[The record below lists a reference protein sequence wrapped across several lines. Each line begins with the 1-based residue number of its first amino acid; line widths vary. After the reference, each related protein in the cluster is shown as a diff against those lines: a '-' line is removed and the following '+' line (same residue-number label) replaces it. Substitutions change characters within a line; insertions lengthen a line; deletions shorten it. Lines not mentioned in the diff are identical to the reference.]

1 MVDINLFKEE
11 DEEEWKTPPDEGGG
25 GGEDVE
31 GVLGEDL
38 DLGGEETDAES
49 PSFEDEKFL
58 GDEDAI
64 PDFEEPEERE
74 LEEDYEYGDNRARGA
89 PVWLWAFLGIVV
101 AAAAFYLFYLQPRQK
116 AKSQIQTITLKK
128 SPPDSLLRTQRPVDQ
143 TVAIVGD
150 SSTTIRDQSL
160 GEADVSRETTSTNA
174 PSSTVRVVS
183 AAMAVFESLSSQ
195 GQLGTIVFEGGKFH
209 VGYVSSTAGVAESM
223 GQQVQKLM
231 GASSVRV
238 SPEDR
243 HSTAGKIQYWGVV
256 SGDLPASES
265 VAPTASTTR
274 FNTADSFVAGIRE
287 LGTQNRMTFQQTV
300 KFSVQSDGGRRK
312 APVRMKIEGARA
324 NAINFLNALKG
335 FQGNYDLNKLTIAPV
350 NISDYTA
357 SQAKLV
363 LDFAVWIG

>member
-11 DEEEWKTPPDEGGG
+11 DEEEWKSPPDE

-58 GDEDAI
+58 SDEDAI

-74 LEEDYEYGDNRARGA
+74 LEEDYEYGDSRARGA
-89 PVWLWAFLGIVV
+89 PVWLWALLGAVV
-101 AAAAFYLFYLQPRQK
+101 VAAAFYLFYLQPRQK
-116 AKSQIQTITLKK
+116 AKSQMQTVTLRK
-128 SPPDSLLRTQRPVDQ
+128 SPADSLAPGLQRQ
-143 TVAIVGD
+143 SAQAVATGAD
-150 SSTTIRDQSL
+150 SSTTLGDQRS
-160 GEADVSRETTSTNA
+160 GEAAVSRDAVSTTNV
-174 PSSTVRVVS
+174 PSSTILFVN
-183 AAMAVFESLSSQ
+183 AATAVFDNLSSQ

-209 VGYVSSTAGVAESM
+209 VGYVSSTPGVAQTM
-223 GQQVQKLM
+223 GQRVQRLI
-231 GASSVRV
+231 GASAVRV

-256 SGDLPASES
+256 SGDLPSGGAA
-265 VAPTASTTR
+265 VPQASTTR
-274 FNTADSFVAGIRE
+274 FNSADGFVAGIRG
-287 LGTQNRMTFQQTV
+287 LGTENRMTFQQTE
-300 KFSVQSDGGRRK
+300 KFSIQSEGRRRK

-335 FQGNYDLNKLTIAPV
+335 FQGNYDLTKLTIAPV

-357 SQAKLV
+357 SQVKLV
-363 LDFAVWIG
+363 LDFTVWIG